1 MLVPV
6 NKVDEDSQKM
16 NDEQKNCANDLLRN
30 AQSRGLNYAEK
41 GFRQKL
47 IDILYKLGYYKDN
60 KTIFYNE

>member
-1 MLVPV
+1 MLVPI
-6 NKVDEDSQKM
+6 NKVDDDSQKM
-16 NDEQKNCANDLLRN
+16 NDEQRNCANDLLRN